1 VICNPDIKIEKIT
14 PDVNFVVITC
24 DGIWEVFES
33 QQVVDFIYQK
43 MKEEMKLSKIVE
55 ALFDA
60 IMSPGPSK

>member
-14 PDVNFVVITC
+14 PDMDFVVIAC

-60 IMSPGPSK
+60 IMSLGLCK